1 MIDQD
6 CAIAKVGRHN
16 GSEGRTRLYKLMC
29 CIKYGGVGAVVNFDL
44 FSALLFVFG
53 VNIIFSLLSV

>member
-44 FSALLFVFG
+44 FSALLFG
-53 VNIIFSLLSV
+53 QLFSG